1 MTEKT
6 KTRINAR
13 IEILNDAAEQCSKN
27 NAMDG
32 YLWLSQESWTLNSI
46 LIWDYSFERA
56 SKELKIQNDTISY
69 LKSVLPKA
77 LDSNIDSVVLKNMKE
92 MYQEALGRQRAYLY
106 YLNELNKETH
116 NELI

>member
-13 IEILNDAAEQCSKN
+13 IEILNDTAEQCSKN

-32 YLWLSQESWTLNSI
+32 YIWLSQEAWTLKSI
-46 LIWDYSFERA
+46 LIWDYSLEQA
-56 SKELKIQNDTISY
+56 SKELKVQNDTISY

-77 LDSNIDSVVLKNMKE
+77 LNSNIDSVVLNSMKE

>member
-32 YLWLSQESWTLNSI
+32 YLWLSQEAWTLNSI
-46 LIWDYSFERA
+46 LIWDYSLERA
-56 SKELKIQNDTISY
+56 SKELKVQSDTFSY

-77 LDSNIDSVVLKNMKE
+77 LKSNIDSVVIKNMKE
-92 MYQEALGRQRAYLY
+92 MCQEALGKWRAYLY

>member
-13 IEILNDAAEQCSKN
+13 IKILNDAAEQCR
-27 NAMDG
+27 G
-32 YLWLSQESWTLNSI
+32 GHLWLSQEAWTLNTI
-46 LIWDYSFERA
+46 LIWDYSLERA

-77 LDSNIDSVVLKNMKE
+77 LNSNIDSVVLKNMKE
-92 MYQEALGRQRAYLY
+92 MYQEALGRQSAYLY